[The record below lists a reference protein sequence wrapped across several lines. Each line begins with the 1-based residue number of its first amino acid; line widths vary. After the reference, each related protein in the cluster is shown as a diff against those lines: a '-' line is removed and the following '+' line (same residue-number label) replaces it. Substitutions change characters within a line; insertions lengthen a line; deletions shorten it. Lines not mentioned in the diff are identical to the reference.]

1 MLTKNNLA
9 AFWFLLICGLPAL
22 ALQQPPLKKIHLQA
36 RANEE
41 IIYHIFQ
48 RSFYDS
54 NGDMQGDLN
63 GIRLKLD
70 YLQKLGVTA
79 VLLTPL
85 YQSPFYHNYFAD
97 DFKKIDPTYG
107 TMRDYLALIKE
118 LHRRGMK
125 FYMDMETQYAT
136 EDHIWWKDGVN
147 NLHSKYSDYILY
159 DDKAHT
165 TPSTIIFNLKG
176 LLGYDSVYRRITTVN
191 LYSKGVQDYN
201 YRLFKFWVD
210 PNGDGNF
217 DDGVD
222 GFRLDHMMDNLDNK
236 EPDLFAKFWRPLL
249 GKLRRVNPKLNI
261 VAEQAQWG
269 SLGLDYLKNGGVDRV
284 FAFRLAFAIRSF
296 KKDQIVKA
304 ADSTF
309 LATPA
314 NKQQV
319 VFLENHDTPRFS
331 YGVKGNTDQ
340 LKLGAALNLLL
351 GGVPSIY
358 YGQELGMSGTNAA
371 LGATDAND
379 IPNRSA
385 FEWNK
390 SDQGKGMAYWYNAK
404 GPWRKTFNNDVPDDG
419 ISLEEEQS
427 DPNSLWNFYR
437 KMISIRKAHPEI
449 SHGRYQTLKNDNDQ
463 VFSFMRSNGNK
474 NLVVAV
480 NLSDKP
486 VKVHI
491 GLGGSKSLK
500 TLYGEGNPTVS
511 ADAVSVALPA
521 YGVYV
526 LAR

>member
-1 MLTKNNLA
+1 MRNSARLA
-9 AFWFLLICGLPAL
+9 AIIFFSIYSFTAVAGTR
-22 ALQQPPLKKIHLQA
+22 PPVK
-36 RANEE
+36 RAAPYRAKEE

-79 VLLTPL
+79 ILLTPL

-107 TMRDYLALIKE
+107 TLHDYLVLVKE

-125 FYMDMETQYAT
+125 IYMDMETQYVT
-136 EDHIWWKDGVN
+136 EDHIWWKDGIG
-147 NLHSKYSDYILY
+147 NLKSKYSNYILY
-159 DDKAHT
+159 QDKAHKE
-165 TPSTIIFNLKG
+165 PSTIVFNLKG
-176 LLGYDSVYRRITTVN
+176 LLGYDSVYKRITTVN
-191 LYSKGVQDYN
+191 LYDRGVQDYN

-210 PNGDGNF
+210 PNGDGKF

-222 GFRLDHMMDNLDNK
+222 GFRLDHMMDDLDGK

-249 GKLRRVNPKLNI
+249 GKLKAVNPKLNV

-284 FAFRLAFAIRSF
+284 FGFRLCFAIRSF

-314 NKQQV
+314 GRQQV
-319 VFLENHDTPRFS
+319 VFIENHDMPRFS
-331 YGVKGNTDQ
+331 YGIKGNAGQ
-340 LKLGAALNLLL
+340 LRVGAALNLLL

-358 YGQELGMSGTNAA
+358 YGQELGMSATNAK
-371 LGATDAND
+371 LGATDAGD

-385 FEWNK
+385 FEWYK
-390 SDQGKGMAYWYNAK
+390 SDQGKGMAYWYKIK
-404 GPWRKTFNNDVPDDG
+404 GPWRNLFNNDVPNDG
-419 ISLEEEQS
+419 ISLEEEQN
-427 DPNSLWNFYR
+427 DPNSLWDFYR
-437 KMISIRKAHPEI
+437 KMIAMRKAHPEI
-449 SHGRYQTLKNDNDQ
+449 SKGTYQTLSNSSND
-463 VFSFMRSNGNK
+463 VFSFTRYDGARQI
-474 NLVVAV
+474 VVAV

-486 VKVHI
+486 VNADVSLRNAVPLKVVY
-491 GLGGSKSLK
+491 GSPAGAQNGSQISL
-500 TLYGEGNPTVS
+500 S
-511 ADAVSVALPA
+511 LPA
-521 YGVYV
+521 YGIEV
-526 LAR
+526 LD